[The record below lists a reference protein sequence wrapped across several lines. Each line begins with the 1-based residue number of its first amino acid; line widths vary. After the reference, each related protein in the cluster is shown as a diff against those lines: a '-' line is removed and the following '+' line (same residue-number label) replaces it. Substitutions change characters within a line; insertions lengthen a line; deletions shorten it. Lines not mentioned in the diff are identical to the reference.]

1 MGQVKRVHEAM
12 AAVGWDAILLSASS
26 SVQWISDFTGS
37 FGYALI
43 TTDDALFITDSRY
56 AIQAEQQIND
66 LEIKSFGSPKNIYE
80 VLSDEF
86 SKRQVQR
93 LGFEPSIT
101 FGAWETWKEKFHGV
115 ELLPLGDL
123 IPGLMKIKTDAEIN
137 KILEACRLGD
147 ACMQRALSMVQVG
160 VSEYDIGLDI
170 EFFFR
175 KNGAAIGFD
184 PIVASGPNS
193 AKPHARPSERKIQRG
208 DFVTIDLGCT
218 LDGYSSDLTRT
229 VVVGE
234 ATDRQCEI
242 YEQVLR
248 AEVECCQM
256 LVAGANGK
264 DVDQHARNIL
274 DEKDLGQFFGHSLG
288 HGLGRAV
295 HDPGRLHFTA
305 DEPLTVGQV
314 WTVEPGVYI
323 EDFGGVRI
331 EDDVVITASG
341 PEILTSTP
349 KELTVV

>member
-1 MGQVKRVHEAM
+1 MSKNTLTVTDNRTGKTYELPVTD
-12 AAVGWDAILLSASS
+12 GAIRSL
-26 SVQWISDFTGS
+26 
-37 FGYALI
+37 
-43 TTDDALFITDSRY
+43 
-56 AIQAEQQIND
+56 D
-66 LEIKSFGSPKNIYE
+66 L
-80 VLSDEF
+80 
-86 SKRQVQR
+86 R
-93 LGFEPSIT
+93 
-101 FGAWETWKEKFHGV
+101 
-115 ELLPLGDL
+115 
-123 IPGLMKIKTDAEIN
+123 KIKTDAEIN
-137 KILEACRLGD
+137 KIREACRLGD

-218 LDGYSSDLTRT
+218 LDGYSS
-229 VVVGE
+229 
-234 ATDRQCEI
+234 
-242 YEQVLR
+242 
-248 AEVECCQM
+248 
-256 LVAGANGK
+256 
-264 DVDQHARNIL
+264 NIL